1 MATDSIVGGLF
12 ATPEQYQQQQLAQQQ
27 ALAAQMAQLTPE
39 QQANAGLRVAGY
51 QVGGG
56 IASALGAQDPQLQAL
71 STIKQLSTKY
81 DTNTSGG
88 VAALATEL
96 QNRGL
101 TQQAFQLGQKALE
114 MRKLEAE
121 AQAKTMERLTNEQK
135 NAAGLADSSG
145 AVRGTPEW
153 TQTYQTELTRLT
165 TGNKGANIKEIGV
178 AEGTRQPVYFD
189 AGTDTQFVMRPNPQT
204 GKQERVPFNGG
215 VDRTTAKTTVDAR
228 NMQESEWV
236 KGITKE
242 DVQRASDMT
251 KAADAARTSNTQ
263 IVNML
268 SSLDQGVAAGKFA
281 NTKTGLS
288 SVLAEFNLATP
299 KQIQMLNNSQTFDSA
314 QGQMVLAAVKKL
326 GANPSN
332 ADRDYAEK
340 LAGSRVNTETAIRQ
354 LLQHIADTNKKTI
367 EEAANMRQYGDK
379 YKGLSGYKPL
389 YGETE
394 INTAPKPSAA
404 LDQMSLQQLQALKAA
419 KEKAA
424 PSNK

>member
-1 MATDSIVGGLF
+1 MATDFMVAGLF
-12 ATPEQYQQQQLAQQQ
+12 STPEQYQQAQLAQQQ
-27 ALAAQMAQLTPE
+27 DMAMRMAQLTPE
-39 QQANAGLRVAGY
+39 QRAAAGMQVAGY
-51 QVGGG
+51 QIGSG
-56 IASALGAQDPQLQAL
+56 IGSALGAQDPQLKAISAIREL
-71 STIKQLSTKY
+71 SSKY

-96 QNRGL
+96 QQRGMQ
-101 TQQAFQLGQKALE
+101 QQAFQLGQKALE

-121 AQAKTMERLTNEQK
+121 AQAKTMEKLTTEQK

-145 AVRGTPEW
+145 AVRGSPEW
-153 TQTYQTELTRLT
+153 TDAYKAELTRLT

-189 AGTDTQFVMRPNPQT
+189 AGTDTQFVMGKDAS
-204 GKQERVPFNGG
+204 GKQVRMPFTGG
-215 VDRTTAKTTVDAR
+215 VDRTTAKTSVDAR

-242 DVQRASDMT
+242 DVQRASEMT

-367 EEAANMRQYGDK
+367 EEASNMRQYGDK
-379 YKGLSGYKPL
+379 NKGLAGYKPL
-389 YGETE
+389 YGEAD
-394 INTAPKPSAA
+394 INTAPKPAAA
-404 LDQMSLQQLQALKAA
+404 LDGMSLQQLQALKAA
-419 KEKAA
+419 KEKEA
-424 PSNK
+424 STK